1 MPDVHPVNS
10 IHSVKRT
17 PSEVGRQVP
26 GNAVTS
32 ECVCHILANPV
43 IFHRKEFWFLFA
55 DFVVSWNKN
64 GQMLPELTMR
74 VVRTTDPKALM
85 KFAWLFGIKGM
96 LSVERFKRRAKKGIY
111 FPPFLYLSIINSCN
125 LRCQGCWVDVESP
138 RESIDIKRLN
148 RLINDAKTHGNS
160 FFGLLGGEP
169 FMHPQLLDVLA
180 HHQDAYFQ
188 IFTNG
193 QLITDKVAA
202 RLRELGN
209 ATPLISIEGREVVSD
224 QRRGKKDVFNRTL
237 KGLDTAIRHKLLTG
251 VATSVCKSNIRDLLT
266 ESWLDE
272 LIDRG
277 VHYVWFHSYR
287 PVGPM
292 MHEDLGLTREELVE
306 TRQFITEMRT
316 KKPIA
321 IVDAYYD
328 HNGNALCPMA
338 TGISHHVNP
347 KGGIEPCPIIQF
359 ASESIDDERGI
370 YNTLTQSKFLKDFR
384 EATARETRGCVMLE
398 RPDLVEEL
406 IERHDAKDVTIRQ
419 TALKELQAMKP
430 RHSQWLP
437 GDEIPEKH
445 WMYRWA
451 KRFFYTDF
459 GVYQNIRNMKPLH
472 EQNGHSNESQQ
483 DSSTRA
489 VVEKD

>member
-1 MPDVHPVNS
+1 
-10 IHSVKRT
+10 
-17 PSEVGRQVP
+17 
-26 GNAVTS
+26 
-32 ECVCHILANPV
+32 
-43 IFHRKEFWFLFA
+43 
-55 DFVVSWNKN
+55 
-64 GQMLPELTMR
+64 MR
-74 VVRTTDPKALM
+74 VLRSTDPKALW
-85 KFAWLFGIKGM
+85 KFSWLFGFKGM
-96 LSVERFKRRAKKGIY
+96 LSVQRFKRRAQQGVY
-111 FPPFLYLSIINSCN
+111 FPPFLYLSILNSCN

-138 RESIDIKRLN
+138 RESIELERLH
-148 RLINDAKTHGNS
+148 RLINEAKSHGNS

-169 FMHPQLLDVLA
+169 FMHPQLLDVVE
-180 HHQDAYFQ
+180 QQSYAYFQ

-193 QLITDKVAA
+193 QLITDKVAD
-202 RLRELGN
+202 RLRRAGN

-224 QRRGKKDVFNRTL
+224 QRRGKKDVFARTL
-237 KGLDTAIRHKLLTG
+237 RGLDTAIRHRLLTG
-251 VATSVCKSNIRDLLT
+251 VATSVCQSNIRDLLN
-266 ESWLDE
+266 ESWIDE

-292 MHEDLGLTREELVE
+292 MHEDLGLSREQLVE
-306 TRQFITEMRT
+306 TRQFITEMRA
-316 KKPIA
+316 KKPIG

-328 HNGNALCPMA
+328 HDGQALCPMA

-347 KGGIEPCPIIQF
+347 KGGVEPCPIIQF
-359 ASESIDDERGI
+359 ANESIDDDRGI
-370 YNTLTQSKFLKDFR
+370 YRTLTESSFLKDFR

-406 IERHDAKDVTIRQ
+406 VKKHAAGDGTIRQ
-419 TALKELQAMKP
+419 TAMQELQAMKP

-459 GVYQNIRNMKPLH
+459 GAYDRLEKVKPLSDTVGQD
-472 EQNGHSNESQQ
+472 EKPLSTLHS
-483 DSSTRA
+483 
-489 VVEKD
+489 